1 MANIT
6 KSFNFRNGVQ
16 VDDDNLL
23 VNPSGLVGIGTTVPT
38 QSLDV
43 RGNAVVSG
51 LVSSTDAKF
60 TNLEVTNIT
69 TGSNNL
75 ALGVDKIIGA
85 GVSIRA
91 GIITADLLS
100 DPLGVVTY
108 YGDGGKLNNI
118 PTSQWVDKDAGL
130 GFISIY
136 NTGYVGV
143 NTDDPRYSLQVG
155 GNNDVNNFDK
165 PGVGI
170 SSDGAIVA
178 SGIVTAHTFD
188 GNSLGNIQGGIGT
201 ITQVLS
207 TNANVTGIVT
217 AGIGFTGDVRGNIV
231 SGVSTFVQVRST
243 NVDATGV
250 VTATQGFV
258 GNLSGDLTGDVTGNV
273 SGNIVGLAG
282 TFTGDLE
289 VDGSITG
296 VATVISTKVTTT
308 NSTLGI
314 STASTFSV
322 TNKLAVGKSIPVTDV
337 DIFTTGDTT
346 QTIVGSDS
354 AALYLGQRVNTGIGE
369 SVSGIRFGS
378 SLKTL
383 EIINGDVGDVT
394 TTIHGGVFSG
404 INTGGFKWIHGKTTT
419 TLMSLDY
426 KGNLGINKAV
436 PETALDVVGVTTL
449 TGNTK
454 IVGDLEITG
463 TLTGAAAI
471 PDLIEGSQIYN
482 SVGMSTF
489 YELDVLQTVK
499 PGKIAIGTERA
510 NVASNVDIDAQR
522 SRALFSSVGIGTTT
536 PADTLNVIGVAKA
549 DTLQSDLLS
558 VGNSPICAVDFSD
571 AGKNLT
577 GPFSGKSFMI
587 PPKLTSTEIFNL
599 ISVPPGA
606 MVYNTSINKMQVYND
621 SSWVSLH

>member
-231 SGVSTFVQVRST
+231 SGVSTIYQVRST
-243 NVDATGV
+243 HVDATGV
-250 VTATQGFV
+250 VTATTFV
-258 GNLSGDLTGDVTGNV
+258 GDVSGDLTGDVTGNV

-282 TFTGDLE
+282 TFAADLE
-289 VDGSITG
+289 VNGGITG
-296 VATVISTKVTTT
+296 VSTVVTAKLTTT

-314 STASTFSV
+314 STASTFNI
-322 TNKLAVGKSIPVTDV
+322 TEKLGVGVAIPANNV

-482 SVGMSTF
+482 NVGLSTF
-489 YELDVLQTVK
+489 YELDVLQTLET
-499 PGKIAIGTERA
+499 GNIAIKTERA
-510 NVASNVDIDAQR
+510 NVAANVDIDAQR
-522 SRALFSSVGIGTTT
+522 SRALFQSVGIGSTT
-536 PADTLNVIGVAKA
+536 PTEALDVIGTVKA
-549 DTLQSDLLS
+549 TTSQSDFLQ
-558 VGNSPICAVDFSD
+558 VGNQGGAAIDFSN
-571 AGKNLT
+571 AGKNLE
-577 GPFSGKSFMI
+577 GIQANRSFMVL
-587 PPKLTSTEIFNL
+587 PKVTTTERGNL
-599 ISVPPGA
+599 VGVTNGSII
-606 MVYNTSINKMQVYND
+606 YNTTTNKTQVWTG
-621 SSWVSLH
+621 SAWVNLH

>member
-1 MANIT
+1 MANIR
-6 KSFNFRNGVQ
+6 KAFNFRNGVQ

-23 VNPSGLVGIGTTVPT
+23 VNPAGLVGVGTTVPT
-38 QSLDV
+38 QALDV
-43 RGNAVVSG
+43 RGNAAVSG
-51 LVSSTDAKF
+51 MLSATTAIFTD
-60 TNLEVTNIT
+60 LEVNNLT

-75 ALGVDKIIGA
+75 ALGIDKIIGA
-85 GVSIRA
+85 GVSIRS
-91 GIITADLLS
+91 GIVTADLHLN
-100 DPLGVVTY
+100 PTGVVTY
-108 YGDGGKLNNI
+108 YGDGGELNNI
-118 PTSQWVDKDAGL
+118 PTSQWVDKDVGL
-130 GFISIY
+130 GFTSIY

-143 NTDDPRYSLQVG
+143 NTVDPRFSVQVG
-155 GNNDVNNFDK
+155 GNNDINNFAK
-165 PGVGI
+165 GVGI
-170 SSDGAIVA
+170 ASDGAIVA
-178 SGIVTAHTFD
+178 TGIITAKTNFD
-188 GNSLGNIQGGIGT
+188 GNLLGNIQGGIGT

-231 SGVSTFVQVRST
+231 SGVSTITQVDST
-243 NVDATGV
+243 NVSVSGV
-250 VTATQGFV
+250 VTATTFKGEV
-258 GNLSGDLTGDVTGNV
+258 EGDITGNVTGHV

-289 VDGSITG
+289 VNGGISG
-296 VATVISTKVTTT
+296 VSTVVTSKLTTT

-314 STASTFSV
+314 STASTFNV
-322 TNKLAVGKSIPVTDV
+322 TEKLGVGVAIPVNNVDV
-337 DIFTTGDTT
+337 FTTGDTK
-346 QTIVGSDS
+346 QTLVGSDS

-404 INTGGFKWIHGKTTT
+404 INTGGFRWVYGKTTT

-471 PDLIEGSQIYN
+471 PDLISGSQIYN
-482 SVGMSTF
+482 NVGLSTF
-489 YELDVLQTVK
+489 YELDVLQTLET
-499 PGKIAIGTERA
+499 GNIAIKTDRA
-510 NVASNVDIDAQR
+510 NVAANVDIDAQR
-522 SRALFSSVGIGTTT
+522 SRALFQSVGIGSTT
-536 PADTLNVIGVAKA
+536 PTQALDVVGTVKA
-549 DTLQSDLLS
+549 TTSQSVFLQ
-558 VGNSPICAVDFSD
+558 VGDQGGAAIDFSN
-571 AGKNLT
+571 AGKNLE
-577 GPFSGKSFMI
+577 GIQANRSFMVL
-587 PPKLTSTEIFNL
+587 PKVTTTERGNL
-599 ISVPPGA
+599 VGVTNGSII
-606 MVYNTSINKMQVYND
+606 YNTTTNKTQVWTG
-621 SSWVSLH
+621 SAWVNLH

>member
-1 MANIT
+1 MANIR
-6 KSFNFRNGVQ
+6 KAFNFRNGVQ

-23 VNPSGLVGIGTTVPT
+23 VNPAGLVGVGTTVPT
-38 QSLDV
+38 QALDV
-43 RGNAVVSG
+43 RGNAAVSG
-51 LVSSTDAKF
+51 MLSATTAIFTD
-60 TNLEVTNIT
+60 LEVNNLT

-75 ALGVDKIIGA
+75 ALGIDKIIGA
-85 GVSIRA
+85 GVSIRS
-91 GIITADLLS
+91 GIVTADLHLN
-100 DPLGVVTY
+100 PTGVVTY
-108 YGDGGKLNNI
+108 YGDGGELNNI
-118 PTSQWVDKDAGL
+118 PTSQWVDKDVGL
-130 GFISIY
+130 GFTSIY

-143 NTDDPRYSLQVG
+143 NTVDPRFSVQVG
-155 GNNDVNNFDK
+155 GNNDINNFAK
-165 PGVGI
+165 GVGI
-170 SSDGAIVA
+170 ASDGAIVA
-178 SGIVTAHTFD
+178 TGIITAKTNFD
-188 GNSLGNIQGGIGT
+188 GNLLGNIQGGIGT

-231 SGVSTFVQVRST
+231 SGVSTITQVDST
-243 NVDATGV
+243 NVSVSGV
-250 VTATQGFV
+250 VTATTFKGEV
-258 GNLSGDLTGDVTGNV
+258 EGDITGNVTGHV

-289 VDGSITG
+289 VNGGISG
-296 VATVISTKVTTT
+296 VSTVVTSKLTTT

-314 STASTFSV
+314 STASTFNV
-322 TNKLAVGKSIPVTDV
+322 TEKLGVGVAIPVNNVDV
-337 DIFTTGDTT
+337 FTTGDTK
-346 QTIVGSDS
+346 QTLVGSDS

-404 INTGGFKWIHGKTTT
+404 INTGGFKWIYGKTTT

-471 PDLIEGSQIYN
+471 PDLISGSQIYN
-482 SVGMSTF
+482 NVGLSTF
-489 YELDVLQTVK
+489 YELDVLQTLET
-499 PGKIAIGTERA
+499 GNIAIKTDRA
-510 NVASNVDIDAQR
+510 NVAANVDIDAQR
-522 SRALFSSVGIGTTT
+522 SRALFQSVGIGSTT
-536 PADTLNVIGVAKA
+536 PTQALDVVGTVKA
-549 DTLQSDLLS
+549 TTSQSVFLQ
-558 VGNSPICAVDFSD
+558 VGDQGGAAIDFSN
-571 AGKNLT
+571 AGKNLD
-577 GPFSGKSFMI
+577 GIQANRSFMVL
-587 PPKLTSTEIFNL
+587 PKVTTTERGNL
-599 ISVPPGA
+599 VGVTNGSII
-606 MVYNTSINKMQVYND
+606 YNTTTNKTQVWTG
-621 SSWVSLH
+621 SAWVNLH

>member
-1 MANIT
+1 MANIR
-6 KSFNFRNGVQ
+6 KAFNFRNGVQ

-23 VNPSGLVGIGTTVPT
+23 VNPAGLVGVGTTVPT
-38 QSLDV
+38 QALDV
-43 RGNAVVSG
+43 RGNAAVSG
-51 LVSSTDAKF
+51 MLSATTAIFTD
-60 TNLEVTNIT
+60 LEVTNLT
-69 TGSNNL
+69 TGTNNL
-75 ALGVDKIIGA
+75 ALGIDKIIGA
-85 GVSIRA
+85 GVSISS
-91 GIITADLLS
+91 GIVTAPNS
-100 DPLGVVTY
+100 SGVVTY
-108 YGDGGKLNNI
+108 YGDGGELNNI
-118 PTSQWVDKDAGL
+118 PTSQWVDKDVGL
-130 GFISIY
+130 GFTSIY

-143 NTDDPRYSLQVG
+143 NTVDPRFSVQVG
-155 GNNDVNNFDK
+155 GNNDINNFEK
-165 PGVGI
+165 GVGI
-170 SSDGAIVA
+170 ASDGAIVA
-178 SGIVTAHTFD
+178 TGIITAKTNFD
-188 GNSLGNIQGGIGT
+188 GNLLGNIQGGIGT

-231 SGVSTFVQVRST
+231 SGVSTITQVDST
-243 NVDATGV
+243 NVSVSGV
-250 VTATQGFV
+250 VTATTFKGEV
-258 GNLSGDLTGDVTGNV
+258 EGDITGNV
-273 SGNIVGLAG
+273 TGHVNGNIVGLAG

-289 VDGSITG
+289 VNGGISG
-296 VATVISTKVTTT
+296 VSTVVTAKLTTT

-314 STASTFSV
+314 STASTFNV
-322 TNKLAVGKSIPVTDV
+322 TEKLGVGVAIPVNNVDV
-337 DIFTTGDTT
+337 FTTGDTK
-346 QTIVGSDS
+346 QTLVGSDS

-482 SVGMSTF
+482 NVGLSTF
-489 YELDVLQTVK
+489 YELDVLQTLET
-499 PGKIAIGTERA
+499 GNIAIKTERA
-510 NVASNVDIDAQR
+510 NVAANVDIDAQR
-522 SRALFSSVGIGTTT
+522 SRALFQSVGIGSTT
-536 PADTLNVIGVAKA
+536 PTQALDVVGTVKA
-549 DTLQSDLLS
+549 TTSQSEFLQ
-558 VGNSPICAVDFSD
+558 VGNQGGAAIDFSN
-571 AGKNLT
+571 AGKNLE
-577 GPFSGKSFMI
+577 GIQANRSFMVL
-587 PPKLTSTEIFNL
+587 PKVTTTERGNL
-599 ISVPPGA
+599 VGVTNGSII
-606 MVYNTSINKMQVYND
+606 YNTTTNKTQVWTG
-621 SSWVSLH
+621 SAWVNLH

>member
-23 VNPSGLVGIGTTVPT
+23 VNPSGLVGIGTTIPT
-38 QSLDV
+38 EALDV
-43 RGNAVVSG
+43 RGDAVVSG

-60 TNLEVTNIT
+60 TNLEVTNLT

-75 ALGVDKIIGA
+75 SLGVDKIIGA

-91 GIITADLLS
+91 GIVTADLLS

-108 YGDGGKLNNI
+108 YGDGGQLNNI

-378 SLKTL
+378 SLKTF
-383 EIINGDVGDVT
+383 EIINGDVGDVI

-404 INTGGFKWIHGKTTT
+404 INTGGFKWVHGKSNT
-419 TLMSLDY
+419 TLMTLDY
-426 KGNLGINKAV
+426 KGNLGINKV
-436 PETALDVVGVTTL
+436 PETALDVVGLTTL

-522 SRALFSSVGIGTTT
+522 SKALFSSVGIGTTT

-577 GPFSGKSFMI
+577 GPFAGKSFMV
-587 PPKLTSTEIFNL
+587 PPKLTSTEIFSL
-599 ISVPPGA
+599 ISVPSGA

-621 SSWVSLH
+621 SAWVNLM

>member
-1 MANIT
+1 MANIR
-6 KSFNFRNGVQ
+6 KAFNFRNGVQ

-23 VNPSGLVGIGTTVPT
+23 VNPAGLVGVGTTVPT
-38 QSLDV
+38 QALDV
-43 RGNAVVSG
+43 RGNAAVSG
-51 LVSSTDAKF
+51 MLSATTAIFTD
-60 TNLEVTNIT
+60 LEVNNLT

-75 ALGVDKIIGA
+75 ALGIDKIVGA

-91 GIITADLLS
+91 GIVTADLHLN
-100 DPLGVVTY
+100 PTGVVTY
-108 YGDGGKLNNI
+108 YGDGGELNNI
-118 PTSQWVDKDAGL
+118 PTSQWVDKDVGL
-130 GFISIY
+130 GFTSIY

-143 NTDDPRYSLQVG
+143 NTVDPRFSVQVG
-155 GNNDVNNFDK
+155 GNNDINNFAK
-165 PGVGI
+165 GVGI
-170 SSDGAIVA
+170 ASDGAIVA
-178 SGIVTAHTFD
+178 TGIITAKTNFD
-188 GNSLGNIQGGIGT
+188 GNLLGNIQGGIGT

-231 SGVSTFVQVRST
+231 SGVSTITQVDST
-243 NVDATGV
+243 NVSVSGV
-250 VTATQGFV
+250 VTATTFRGEV
-258 GNLSGDLTGDVTGNV
+258 EGDITGNV
-273 SGNIVGLAG
+273 TGHVNGNIVGLAG

-289 VDGSITG
+289 VNGGISG
-296 VATVISTKVTTT
+296 VSTVVTSKLTTT

-314 STASTFSV
+314 STASTFNV
-322 TNKLAVGKSIPVTDV
+322 TEKLGVGVAIPANNVDV
-337 DIFTTGDTT
+337 FTTGDTK
-346 QTIVGSDS
+346 QTLVGSDS

-404 INTGGFKWIHGKTTT
+404 INTGGFKWIYGKTTT

-471 PDLIEGSQIYN
+471 PDLISGSQIYN
-482 SVGMSTF
+482 NVGLSTF
-489 YELDVLQTVK
+489 YELDVLQTLET
-499 PGKIAIGTERA
+499 GNIAIKTERA
-510 NVASNVDIDAQR
+510 NVAANVDIDAQR
-522 SRALFSSVGIGTTT
+522 SRALFQSVGIGSTT
-536 PADTLNVIGVAKA
+536 PTQALDVVGTVKA
-549 DTLQSDLLS
+549 TTSQSEFLQ
-558 VGNSPICAVDFSD
+558 VGNQGGAAIDFSN
-571 AGKNLT
+571 AGKNLE
-577 GPFSGKSFMI
+577 GIQANRSFMVL
-587 PPKLTSTEIFNL
+587 PKVTTTERGNL
-599 ISVPPGA
+599 VGVTNGSII
-606 MVYNTSINKMQVYND
+606 YNTTTNKTQVWTG
-621 SSWVSLH
+621 SAWVNLH

>member
-1 MANIT
+1 MANIR
-6 KSFNFRNGVQ
+6 KAFNFRNGVQ

-23 VNPSGLVGIGTTVPT
+23 VNPAGLVGVGTTVPT
-38 QSLDV
+38 QALDV
-43 RGNAVVSG
+43 RGNAAVSG
-51 LVSSTDAKF
+51 MLSATTAIFTD
-60 TNLEVTNIT
+60 LEVNNLT

-75 ALGVDKIIGA
+75 ALGIDKIIGA
-85 GVSIRA
+85 GVSIRS
-91 GIITADLLS
+91 GIVTADLHLN
-100 DPLGVVTY
+100 PTGVVTY
-108 YGDGGKLNNI
+108 YGDGGELNNI
-118 PTSQWVDKDAGL
+118 PTSQWVDKDVGL
-130 GFISIY
+130 GFTSIY

-143 NTDDPRYSLQVG
+143 NTVDPRFSVQVG
-155 GNNDVNNFDK
+155 GNNDINNFAK
-165 PGVGI
+165 GVGI
-170 SSDGAIVA
+170 ASDGAIVA
-178 SGIVTAHTFD
+178 TGIITAKTNFD
-188 GNSLGNIQGGIGT
+188 GNLLGNIQGGIGT

-231 SGVSTFVQVRST
+231 SGVSTITQVDST
-243 NVDATGV
+243 NVSVSGV
-250 VTATQGFV
+250 VTATTFKGEV
-258 GNLSGDLTGDVTGNV
+258 EGDITGNVTGHV

-289 VDGSITG
+289 VNGGISG
-296 VATVISTKVTTT
+296 VSTVVTSKLTTT

-314 STASTFSV
+314 STASTFNV
-322 TNKLAVGKSIPVTDV
+322 TEKLGVGVAIPVNNVDV
-337 DIFTTGDTT
+337 FTTGDTK
-346 QTIVGSDS
+346 QTLVGSDS

-404 INTGGFKWIHGKTTT
+404 INTGGFKWIYGKTTT

-471 PDLIEGSQIYN
+471 PDLISGSQIYN
-482 SVGMSTF
+482 NVGLSTF
-489 YELDVLQTVK
+489 YELDVLQTLET
-499 PGKIAIGTERA
+499 GNIAIKTERA
-510 NVASNVDIDAQR
+510 NVAANVDIDAQR
-522 SRALFSSVGIGTTT
+522 SRALFQSVGIGSTT
-536 PADTLNVIGVAKA
+536 PTQALDVVGTVKA
-549 DTLQSDLLS
+549 TTSQSVFLQ
-558 VGNSPICAVDFSD
+558 VGDQGGAAIDFSN
-571 AGKNLT
+571 AGKNLD
-577 GPFSGKSFMI
+577 GIQANRSFMVL
-587 PPKLTSTEIFNL
+587 PKVTTTERGNL
-599 ISVPPGA
+599 VGVTNGSII
-606 MVYNTSINKMQVYND
+606 YNTTTNKTQVWTG
-621 SSWVSLH
+621 SAWVNLH